1 MKSIFIAGTD
11 TGVGKTI
18 VTGILAKRLIEKGY
32 RVVTQKWVQ
41 AGPSSDIDIHL
52 KLMGK
57 RKTDYARHLHSMSPY
72 SFKFA
77 SSPHLASSL
86 EGRCIK
92 IDRIKKSLKDLSVH
106 FDFVL
111 VEGSG
116 GLLVPLT
123 RNMLLIDLVKRLR
136 MSVLLVAEN
145 KVGAINH
152 TLLSIE
158 ALKARNINILG
169 IIFNTRSNRVDGR
182 ILKDNPHMVRRLAGV
197 EILGVL
203 PYLKS

>member
-1 MKSIFIAGTD
+1 MRSIFIAGTD

-18 VTGILAKRLIEKGY
+18 VTGILARRLIEKGY
-32 RVVTQKWVQ
+32 SVVTQKWFQ
-41 AGPSSDIDIHL
+41 AGPSSDINVHL

-57 RKTDYARHLHSMSPY
+57 QRKDYARHLHLMNPY
-72 SFKFA
+72 LFKFA
-77 SSPHLASSL
+77 SSPHLASRL
-86 EGRCIK
+86 EGRNIN
-92 IDRIKKSLKDLSVH
+92 IDKIKKSLKDLSGH

-123 RNMLLIDLVKRLR
+123 RKMLLIDLIKKLR

-145 KVGAINH
+145 KLGTINH

-158 ALKARNINILG
+158 ALRARDIKIIG
-169 IIFNTRSNRVDGR
+169 IIFNTRFDGGDRR
-182 ILKDNPHMVRRLAGV
+182 ILKDNPDIVRRLAGID
-197 EILGVL
+197 ILGAL
-203 PYLKS
+203 PYFKS